1 MPAVL
6 YSRGREL
13 RAALKVPDPYS
24 KLTGTAATAGAAREA
39 TSVILNTQV
48 SSKDLD
54 GRLLVLFVPLAPGPT
69 FASLA
74 LL

>member
-24 KLTGTAATAGAAREA
+24 KLTGTAATAGAAAAREA
-39 TSVILNTQV
+39 ISVILNTQV

-54 GRLLVLFVPLAPGPT
+54 GRLLVLLCR
-69 FASLA
+69 
-74 LL
+74 